1 VAGILQSDISSL
13 SQEGTGGHSVTGRRL
28 RRAGCAVLVA
38 GALVTVGGAGA
49 SRPHS
54 ATTVTSTAACHATSP
69 DLARCFARVVT
80 DSPRGH
86 AGNAA
91 SRARGLG
98 PAELRS
104 AYNLPATGG
113 EGRTVAVVDSFDDP
127 NAESDLA
134 VYRST
139 YGLPAC
145 TTANGCFRKV
155 DATGGGRLPAADADW
170 AKEISL
176 DLDMVSAA
184 CPACKVLLVEAGGQ
198 DIPSLGAAEN
208 VAAATPGVV
217 AITNSWGVLESD
229 KETGWDHFFNHP
241 GIAVVVASG
250 DLGYQPVF
258 PAASPFVTAVGGTT
272 LTRSSSSAR
281 GWDEAAWSGS
291 GSGCSTI
298 EPKPSWQHDPGC
310 AHRAIADVSAVAD
323 PASGVAMYDT
333 YGASGWVKAGG
344 TSIGSPFIAGVYAL
358 AGNSGSV
365 VAGSYP
371 YGHSGALN
379 PVVQGS
385 NDFFC
390 DSYLCQAGPGPGYNG
405 PTGLGTPNGTG
416 AF

>member
-1 VAGILQSDISSL
+1 M
-13 SQEGTGGHSVTGRRL
+13 TGRRL

-38 GALVTVGGAGA
+38 GTLGTLGSAGG
-49 SRPHS
+49 SRPQI
-54 ATTVTSTAACHATSP
+54 AATVTSSPACHPAGP
-69 DLARCFARVVT
+69 DQARCFARVVT
-80 DSPRGH
+80 GSPAGH
-86 AGNAA
+86 AGTAA
-91 SRARGLG
+91 SHARGLG
-98 PAELRS
+98 PADLRA
-104 AYNLPATGG
+104 AYNLPASGG
-113 EGRTVAVVDSFDDP
+113 QGRTVAVVDAYDNP
-127 NAESDLA
+127 NAEADLA

-155 DATGGGRLPAADADW
+155 DATGTGRLPAADANW

-184 CPACKVLLVEAGGQ
+184 CAQCGILLVEAGGQ
-198 DIPSLGAAEN
+198 DIPSLGVAEN

-217 AITNSWGVLESD
+217 AISNSWGVVESAR
-229 KETGWDHFFNHP
+229 ETGWDHFFNHP
-241 GIAVVVASG
+241 GIAVVAASG
-250 DLGYQPVF
+250 DLGYQPVY

-272 LTRSSSSAR
+272 LTRSSNPR
-281 GWDEAAWSGS
+281 GWDETAWSGS

-323 PASGVAMYDT
+323 PASGVAMYDS
-333 YGASGWVKAGG
+333 YGATGWTKAGG
-344 TSIGSPFIAGVYAL
+344 TSIGSPLIAGIYAL
-358 AGNSGSV
+358 AGNSTLV

-371 YGHSGALN
+371 YAHSTFLN

-385 NDFFC
+385 NDVFC
-390 DSYLCQAGPGPGYNG
+390 SSYLCQAGPSPGYNG
-405 PTGLGTPNGTG
+405 PTGLGTPHGTG

>member
-1 VAGILQSDISSL
+1 M
-13 SQEGTGGHSVTGRRL
+13 TGRRL
-28 RRAGCAVLVA
+28 RRTGCAVMVA
-38 GALVTVGGAGA
+38 GVLVTLGSTGG
-49 SRPHS
+49 SRPQT
-54 ATTVTSTAACHATSP
+54 ATTATVSSSPACHPAAP
-69 DLARCFARVVT
+69 DQARCFARVVT
-80 DSPRGH
+80 SSPRGR
-86 AGNAA
+86 GGTA
-91 SRARGLG
+91 SSHARGLG
-98 PAELRS
+98 PADLRS
-104 AYNLPATGG
+104 AYNLPATGAQ
-113 EGRTVAVVDSFDDP
+113 GRTVAVVDAYDDP
-127 NAESDLA
+127 NAEADLG

-155 DATGGGRLPAADADW
+155 DATGTGRLPAADADW

-184 CPACKVLLVEAGGQ
+184 CPLCRIMLVEAGGQ

-217 AITNSWGVLESD
+217 AITNSWGVVESV

-250 DLGYQPVF
+250 DLGYQPVY

-272 LTRSSSSAR
+272 LTRRSTAR
-281 GWDEAAWSGS
+281 GWDETAWSGS

-323 PASGVAMYDT
+323 PASGVAMYDSF
-333 YGASGWVKAGG
+333 GAAGWIKAGG
-344 TSIGSPFIAGVYAL
+344 TSIGSPLIAGIYAL
-358 AGNSGSV
+358 AGNTGSV

-371 YGHSGALN
+371 YAHSTALN

-390 DSYLCQAGPGPGYNG
+390 DSYLCQAGPSPGYNG